1 MTNMRKKNH
10 LPLFRDDLS
19 IFDDFFQ
26 STKGKTRKDFFMTAI
41 ISFICVF
48 ALFAFVGCFFFSM
61 LMFSGDGTEHP
72 VKDGFKFLGF
82 SFAGLFVFVLTL
94 FMSLSPFNQTVA
106 RQSLP
111 LNKTFV
117 SFGDGSGLVVD
128 KKPDLAYPLSD
139 EETLINLRTEHDA
152 KLQPM
157 NQAIDKVE
165 FKTSKKVTKATL
177 EICQNAFGLTESI
190 LVLE

>member
-1 MTNMRKKNH
+1 
-10 LPLFRDDLS
+10 
-19 IFDDFFQ
+19 
-26 STKGKTRKDFFMTAI
+26 MTAI

-48 ALFAFVGCFFFSM
+48 ALFAFIGCFFFSM

-72 VKDGFKFLGF
+72 IRDGFKFLGF

-94 FMSLSPFNQTVA
+94 FMSLSPFNQVMVKET
-106 RQSLP
+106 LP

-139 EETLINLRTEHDA
+139 DETLINLKTETSA

-165 FKTSKKVTKATL
+165 FKTSKKVTKALL
-177 EICQNAFGLTESI
+177 ETRQNAFGLTQKV

>member
-1 MTNMRKKNH
+1 MTV
-10 LPLFRDDLS
+10 
-19 IFDDFFQ
+19 
-26 STKGKTRKDFFMTAI
+26 I

-61 LMFSGDGTEHP
+61 FMFSGDGTDHP

-117 SFGDGSGLVVD
+117 SFGDGSSLVVD

-139 EETLINLRTEHDA
+139 EETLINLRTATSA

-157 NQAIDKVE
+157 DQAIDKVE
-165 FKTSKKVTKATL
+165 FNTSKPVTKAIL
-177 EICQNAFGLTESI
+177 ETRQNAFGLTQTV

>member
-1 MTNMRKKNH
+1 
-10 LPLFRDDLS
+10 
-19 IFDDFFQ
+19 
-26 STKGKTRKDFFMTAI
+26 
-41 ISFICVF
+41 
-48 ALFAFVGCFFFSM
+48 
-61 LMFSGDGTEHP
+61 MFSGDGTDHP
-72 VKDGFKFLGF
+72 IRDGFKFLGF

-94 FMSLSPFNQTVA
+94 FMSLSPFNQVMVKET
-106 RQSLP
+106 LP

-117 SFGDGSGLVVD
+117 SFGDGSGLTLD

-152 KLQPM
+152 TLQPM

-165 FKTSKKVTKATL
+165 FKTFKKVTKATL

>member
-1 MTNMRKKNH
+1 MGT
-10 LPLFRDDLS
+10 F
-19 IFDDFFQ
+19 
-26 STKGKTRKDFFMTAI
+26 
-41 ISFICVF
+41 ISLICVF
-48 ALFAFVGCFFFSM
+48 ALFAFVGCFFFST

-72 VKDGFKFLGF
+72 IKDGFKFLGF
-82 SFAGLFVFVLTL
+82 SLAGLFVFVLTL
-94 FMSLSPFNQTVA
+94 FALILPFNQMMA

-139 EETLINLRTEHDA
+139 DETVINLRTEHDA

-157 NQAIDKVE
+157 DQSIDKVE
-165 FKTSKKVTKATL
+165 FNTSKKVIKATL
-177 EICQNAFGLTESI
+177 ETRQNAFGLTESV

>member
-1 MTNMRKKNH
+1 
-10 LPLFRDDLS
+10 
-19 IFDDFFQ
+19 
-26 STKGKTRKDFFMTAI
+26 MTAI

-82 SFAGLFVFVLTL
+82 SFAGLFVFVLSL
-94 FMSLSPFNQTVA
+94 FMILSPFNQTVA

-117 SFGDGSGLVVD
+117 SFGDGSGLTLD
-128 KKPDLAYPLSD
+128 KKPELAYSLSD
-139 EETLINLRTEHDA
+139 DETLISLRTGHNA

-157 NQAIDKVE
+157 GLALDKVE
-165 FKTSKKVTKATL
+165 FNTSKKVIKARL
-177 EICQNAFGLTESI
+177 EIRQNAFWLRERV

>member
-1 MTNMRKKNH
+1 MTV
-10 LPLFRDDLS
+10 
-19 IFDDFFQ
+19 
-26 STKGKTRKDFFMTAI
+26 I

-72 VKDGFKFLGF
+72 IKDGFKFLGI
-82 SFAGLFVFVLTL
+82 SLAGLFVFVLTL
-94 FMSLSPFNQTVA
+94 FMSLSPFNQVMVKET
-106 RQSLP
+106 LP

-117 SFGDGSGLVVD
+117 SFGDGSGLTLD

-139 EETLINLRTEHDA
+139 EETLINLRTEHNA
-152 KLQPM
+152 KLQSM
-157 NQAIDKVE
+157 DQAIDKVE
-165 FKTSKKVTKATL
+165 FNTSKKVTKALL
-177 EICQNAFGLTESI
+177 ETRQNAFGLTESV

>member
-1 MTNMRKKNH
+1 MGT
-10 LPLFRDDLS
+10 F
-19 IFDDFFQ
+19 
-26 STKGKTRKDFFMTAI
+26 
-41 ISFICVF
+41 ISLICVF
-48 ALFAFVGCFFFSM
+48 AFFAFVGCFFFSM
-61 LMFSGDGTEHP
+61 LLFSGDGTDHP
-72 VKDGFKFLGF
+72 IKDGFKFLGF
-82 SFAGLFVFVLTL
+82 SLIGLFVFVLSL
-94 FMSLSPFNQTVA
+94 FVLISPFKQTVA

-139 EETLINLRTEHDA
+139 EETLINLRMEHDA

-165 FKTSKKVTKATL
+165 FNTSKMVTKARL
-177 EICQNAFGLTESI
+177 EIRQNAFWLRERV

>member
-1 MTNMRKKNH
+1 MVT
-10 LPLFRDDLS
+10 LLS
-19 IFDDFFQ
+19 LI
-26 STKGKTRKDFFMTAI
+26 
-41 ISFICVF
+41 
-48 ALFAFVGCFFFSM
+48 
-61 LMFSGDGTEHP
+61 
-72 VKDGFKFLGF
+72 
-82 SFAGLFVFVLTL
+82 
-94 FMSLSPFNQTVA
+94 SPFNQTMA
-106 RQSLP
+106 KETLP

-128 KKPDLAYPLSD
+128 KKPDLAYLLSD
-139 EETLINLRTEHDA
+139 DETLINLKTETSA